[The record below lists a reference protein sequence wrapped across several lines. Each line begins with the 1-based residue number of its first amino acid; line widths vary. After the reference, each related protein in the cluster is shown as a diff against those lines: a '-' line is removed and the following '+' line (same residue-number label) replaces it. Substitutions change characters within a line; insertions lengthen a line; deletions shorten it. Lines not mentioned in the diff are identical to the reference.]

1 VDGGVVV
8 LAPSDGVVVPGAAVV
23 VGVWSEAAGRLVAV
37 VVDGLAKGS
46 EVSPLPQ
53 AAATSARALMRMVSL
68 RMVWE
73 R

>member
-1 VDGGVVV
+1 VVVVAPSEGVVV
-8 LAPSDGVVVPGAAVV
+8 AGAAVV
-23 VGVWSEAAGRLVAV
+23 GDSSDDGGRVVAV
-37 VVDGLAKGS
+37 VVDGLTKAS

-53 AAATSARALMRMVSL
+53 AAATSARAAMRMVSL